1 MLGILDWAIDNRA
14 APTVLSKSVMCL
26 RHWELILRP
35 RAATGVLLTCA
46 AVCSLLFASC
56 SRSSSSDL
64 TNSTAKA
71 GSATTTSSTSA
82 ADGQVISAWLAAQK
96 AFHDAALTSDPN
108 APELAATMV
117 PPLLDNVTAGLARQ
131 RSAGEIGKGPTYW
144 GTPHVTATGTAGAE
158 VVSCIHD
165 AEIVIVAKTGE
176 PVPGPSG
183 QPDFEQVTSQMQ
195 PTSSGWKMADQI
207 VKAGK
212 CTGS

>member
-1 MLGILDWAIDNRA
+1 MLGNLDWAIDNRA
-14 APTVLSKSVMCL
+14 ASTVLSKPVMCL
-26 RHWELILRP
+26 RHWELTLRP

-56 SRSSSSDL
+56 SGSSASDP
-64 TNSTAKA
+64 TTSTAKA

-117 PPLLDNVTAGLARQ
+117 PPLLDSVRTNLAQLRAQ
-131 RSAGEIGKGPTYW
+131 GEIAKGPIFLGNPHITDR
-144 GTPHVTATGTAGAE
+144 GTGGTE

-165 AEIVIVAKTGE
+165 EEIGIVAKTGQ
-176 PVPGPSG
+176 PVPGIAG
-183 QPDFEQVTSQMQ
+183 QAAYELVTSIMQ
-195 PTSSGWKMADQI
+195 PTSDGWKQADQT
-207 VKAGK
+207 VEVSNCA
-212 CTGS
+212 TS